1 MFDKCAQFARSS
13 TAAQKLGFPT
23 NPGMAQ
29 ALGLYPY
36 FIPIDR
42 PEGTEVTIDGRR
54 LIMLGSNNYLGL
66 TSHPLVKEAAATAIR
81 EYGTG
86 CTGSRF
92 MNGTLGIHIEL
103 EDRLAHYVGKQKALI
118 FATGYQTNL
127 GVISALA
134 AKDDLIVADKEAHAS
149 ILDGMQMAKTL
160 KGAEIR
166 FFRHNDPGSL
176 EDVLGSYPEE
186 RAKLVI
192 VDGVFSMGG
201 DIAPLPAII
210 ERCRKHHARLMV
222 DDAHGLGVLGG
233 GRGTTFHFGCGEQVD
248 LVMGTFS
255 KSLASQGGFV
265 AGRADVIQWIQ
276 HFARPFMFSAS
287 LSPANVATV
296 SAALDIIEAEPERV
310 RRVNEIAATMRA
322 DLRSIGWDSG
332 NSQTPIVPINI
343 GDPFRTLRVW
353 RTLYKRG
360 IYTNAAL
367 PPAVSPRHAL
377 LRTSYMATHTD
388 EHLQRVLEAFAQVW
402 KDHRERPVA
411 AGDRES
417 GTNRVKPL

>member
-1 MFDKCAQFARSS
+1 MDILEKCRRFATSS
-13 TAAQKLGFPT
+13 DFAQKHGFPT

-42 PEGTEVTIDGRR
+42 SEGTEVVIDGRR

-66 TSHPLVKEAAATAIR
+66 TSHPLVKEAAAAAIR

-92 MNGTLGIHIEL
+92 MNGTLGIHLAL
-103 EDRLAHYVGKQKALI
+103 EDRLARYVGKQKALI

-134 AKDDLIVADKEAHAS
+134 LKGDLVIADKEAHAS
-149 ILDGMQMAKTL
+149 IQDGMQMAKVL

-166 FFRHNDPGSL
+166 FFRHNDLQSL
-176 EDVLGSYPEE
+176 EELLSSCPEE
-186 RAKLVI
+186 VPKIVI

-210 ERCRKHHARLMV
+210 ALCGRYHARTMV

-233 GRGTTFHFGCGEQVD
+233 GRGTAFHFGCADDVD
-248 LVMGTFS
+248 LIMGTFS
-255 KSLASQGGFV
+255 KSFASQGGFI

-287 LSPANVATV
+287 LSPANIAAV
-296 SAALDIIEAEPERV
+296 SAALDVIEAEPERV
-310 RRVNEIAATMRA
+310 RRVNEIAARMRA
-322 DLRSIGWDSG
+322 ELRSIGYDTG

-343 GDPFRTLRVW
+343 GDPYRTLKVW
-353 RTLYKRG
+353 RTLYRRG

-367 PPAVSPRHAL
+367 PPAVSPRHGL

-388 EHLQRVLEAFAQVW
+388 EQLGRVLEQSAEVW
-402 KDHRERPVA
+402 KECHFEPVP
-411 AGDRES
+411 S
-417 GTNRVKPL
+417 GA